1 MAPQLLLVRERH
13 ESGGLFFDGKFSFN
27 ATMEE
32 LSADEKRRV
41 LRERRQ
47 AKMAAKSGDRLN
59 TILSSGGS
67 VKLAPPPAA
76 APETPPVPASAPAP
90 AATAE
95 DDPADV
101 VLSHSAPVTVAPAD
115 EQPPDFDEVLSKLFG
130 APAGA
135 AGAAASNATAQG
147 AADADPFAMMMQ
159 MLGEGATGGGLGA
172 AGPDTAAPA
181 DAAAAAAQYEH
192 RRTHARFL
200 MVRYL
205 ATLANFVYHY
215 LDGYALQASL
225 HSYIRA
231 ALLNSSRFF
240 AWFVTCEVAIL
251 AAYFLSARHHAAA
264 QNNFVL
270 RGMSMV
276 AMVVPQVQ
284 RYRPAVAAALRY
296 WEVLGMVVAD
306 VALVVVLFGITSA
319 RG

>member
-1 MAPQLLLVRERH
+1 M
-13 ESGGLFFDGKFSFN
+13 N

-47 AKMAAKSGDRLN
+47 AKMAAKSGERLN

-76 APETPPVPASAPAP
+76 APESPPAPASAPAP

-95 DDPADV
+95 DDPEDV
-101 VLSHSAPVTVAPAD
+101 VLSHSAPVVAAPAD
-115 EQPPDFDEVLSKLFG
+115 EEQPPDFDEMLSKLFG

-135 AGAAASNATAQG
+135 APDAAARGT
-147 AADADPFAMMMQ
+147 ADADPFAMMMQ
-159 MLGEGATGGGLGA
+159 MLGEGAASGSPEA
-172 AGPDTAAPA
+172 AGAEGAAPA
-181 DAAAAAAQYEH
+181 DAAAARAQYEH
-192 RRTHARFL
+192 RRMHARFL
-200 MVRYL
+200 VVRYL

-264 QNNFVL
+264 QNSFVL

-276 AMVVPQVQ
+276 AMVVPQIQ
-284 RYRPAVAAALRY
+284 RYRPAVAAALQY